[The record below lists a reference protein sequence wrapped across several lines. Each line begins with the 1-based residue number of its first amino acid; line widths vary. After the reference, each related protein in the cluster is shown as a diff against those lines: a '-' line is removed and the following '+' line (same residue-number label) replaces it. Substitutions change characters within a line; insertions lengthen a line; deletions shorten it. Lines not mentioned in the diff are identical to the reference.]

1 MLAVAT
7 RGGGCTLE
15 GTLEVRG
22 QLLPMVPGTGG
33 EGCHQ
38 GSDGIEKKRMHLRE
52 IDEKTSRLIGCS

>member
-38 GSDGIEKKRMHLRE
+38 GSDGIEKKDAFER
-52 IDEKTSRLIGCS
+52 D